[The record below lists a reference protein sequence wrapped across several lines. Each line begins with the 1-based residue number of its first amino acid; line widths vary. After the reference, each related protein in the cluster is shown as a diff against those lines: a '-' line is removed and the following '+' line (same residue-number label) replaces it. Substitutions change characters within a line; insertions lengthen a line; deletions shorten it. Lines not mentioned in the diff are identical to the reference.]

1 MNVRSEL
8 AKLRQQAEKARTD
21 GDVKAISDLMDEL
34 SIEAA
39 GGAAAQALTL
49 TELMEGAERRET
61 NQSFGAP
68 SCAPG
73 RP

>member
-8 AKLRQQAEKARTD
+8 AKLRQQADKACTD

-39 GGAAAQALTL
+39 GGGVPRQ
-49 TELMEGAERRET
+49 
-61 NQSFGAP
+61 QSSLQDAFDDACP
-68 SCAPG
+68 PTIRSNEQ
-73 RP
+73 